1 MRQGRKYA
9 WRRKNHRRILTFW
22 DRLQKPFNAYSSK
35 AGSSI
40 RSLAGCWRPESPIY
54 ELFADTLRA
63 LLPMLVKSGIASEE
77 DVGIETLA
85 ERLRAEIV
93 SRQGVARSPAL
104 VSAWTRIEAP

>member
-1 MRQGRKYA
+1 
-9 WRRKNHRRILTFW
+9 
-22 DRLQKPFNAYSSK
+22 
-35 AGSSI
+35 
-40 RSLAGCWRPESPIY
+40 
-54 ELFADTLRA
+54 
-63 LLPMLVKSGIASEE
+63 MLVKSGIASEE